1 MRVDKFG
8 FANAGGRTESPASS
22 KEADMQSKMLAD
34 KLTVLVNDIAIAM
47 NRLRYAS
54 YRGKVYK
61 KDSPSKYTYSY
72 RCEARAFANT

>member
-1 MRVDKFG
+1 
-8 FANAGGRTESPASS
+8 
-22 KEADMQSKMLAD
+22 MQSKMLAD

-61 KDSPSKYTYSY
+61 KDSRSKYTYSY